1 MSRVTDI
8 SNKPHLGKIISLQLK
23 RLNMTQKEFA
33 NNIGVDKVYLNRII
47 AGRSMPSLQMLRKIA
62 NGLQID
68 VKELANALL
77 FEG

>member
-8 SNKPHLGKIISLQLK
+8 SNKPHLGKIIALQLK
-23 RLNMTQKEFA
+23 SLNMTQKEFA
-33 NNIGVDKVYLNRII
+33 SDIGVDKVYLNRII
-47 AGRSMPSLQMLRKIA
+47 TGRSIPSLQMIRKIA

>member
-8 SNKPHLGKIISLQLK
+8 RNKPHLGKIISLQLK
-23 RLNMTQKEFA
+23 SLDTTQKEFA

-47 AGRSMPSLQMLRKIA
+47 AGRSIPSLQMLRKIA

-68 VKELANALL
+68 VKELANALF

>member
-1 MSRVTDI
+1 M
-8 SNKPHLGKIISLQLK
+8 QLK
-23 RLNMTQKEFA
+23 RLNMTQKQFA
-33 NNIGVDKVYLNRII
+33 DNIGVDKVYLNRII

>member
-8 SNKPHLGKIISLQLK
+8 SNKPYLGKIISSRLK
-23 RLNMTQKEFA
+23 SLNMTQKEFA
-33 NNIGVDKVYLNRII
+33 NDIGVDKVYLNRII
-47 AGRSMPSLQMLRKIA
+47 AGRSIPSLQMLRKIA

-77 FEG
+77 LEG